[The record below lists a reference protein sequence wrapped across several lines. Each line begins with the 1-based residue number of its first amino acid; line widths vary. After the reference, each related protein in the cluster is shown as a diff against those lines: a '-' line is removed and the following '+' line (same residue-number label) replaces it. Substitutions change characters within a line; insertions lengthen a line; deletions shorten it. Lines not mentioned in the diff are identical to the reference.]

1 MSRYPINPPEMRQP
15 RLAYHRQRC
24 QARFRHDG
32 WDPEFTFEVWFEIWR
47 PFWLRRGT
55 QGDRMIMVRKDPS
68 QPWHWDNVSIMLRS
82 DWMKEIGGFKGR
94 QPRKKMLEFK
104 NCQPYGE

>member
-1 MSRYPINPPEMRQP
+1 
-15 RLAYHRQRC
+15 
-24 QARFRHDG
+24 
-32 WDPEFTFEVWFEIWR
+32 
-47 PFWLRRGT
+47 
-55 QGDRMIMVRKDPS
+55 MIMVRKDPS